1 MVNMPF
7 EITSEL
13 SRFALS
19 VLPLGTIIGSTTTRL
34 DLSVLS
40 FLTIIAEHD

>member
-1 MVNMPF
+1 MEYMPF
-7 EITSEL
+7 DITSEL

-19 VLPLGTIIGSTTTRL
+19 VLPHGTIIGSTTTRL

-40 FLTIIAEHD
+40 FCTIIDEHD